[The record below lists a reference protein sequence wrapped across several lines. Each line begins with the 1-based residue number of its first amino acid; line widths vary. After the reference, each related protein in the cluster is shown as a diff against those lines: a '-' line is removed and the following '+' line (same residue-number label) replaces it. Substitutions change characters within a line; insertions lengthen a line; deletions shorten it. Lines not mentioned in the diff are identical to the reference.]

1 MFTTFLLEHD
11 VYSLFVYW
19 YYNIFYAFFE
29 WLTHALRA

>member
-1 MFTTFLLEHD
+1 MSTTFLSGHD

-29 WLTHALRA
+29 W